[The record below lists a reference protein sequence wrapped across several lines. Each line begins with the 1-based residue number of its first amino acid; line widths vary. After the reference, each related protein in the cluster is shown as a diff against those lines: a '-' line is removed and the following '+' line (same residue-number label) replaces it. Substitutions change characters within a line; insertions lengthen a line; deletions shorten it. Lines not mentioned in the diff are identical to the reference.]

1 MKKFALMAAI
11 SMSFVTSYAFAV
23 SAKTRTQRCIVPFAK
38 NSIKLDA
45 NKLENCVSKIPLSEI
60 KYFEVFATST
70 IAGTPEYNRK
80 LSDKRALAIKQYL
93 NKRFAG
99 IMVSPLGGGE
109 NPVRGAQAQVIAVL
123 VDQPP
128 QRIVMQKSPQYLPKS
143 LTSEQMNKPIA
154 KSFPEEALPETK
166 TETVASLNLP
176 PLGATTAPMA
186 PAVNQRIKM
195 PQFRAAVRGGS
206 DSFRKNRTSY
216 PAFGAELA
224 WLPDTQE
231 VYLDPKQVRLETGIQ
246 GTSMTR
252 DDYLNLYNTYGFV
265 GGAYKYDDF
274 AFGARALMGAA
285 WNSRNQQRV
294 DGGAELRIGYE
305 KNNVSVFAGAGLT
318 AEFTRIGL
326 DLGLT
331 F

>member
-1 MKKFALMAAI
+1 MKKFALISAI
-11 SMSFVTSYAFAV
+11 SLGFATSNAFAV
-23 SAKTRTQRCIVPFAK
+23 SSKTRTQRCIVPFAK
-38 NSIKLDA
+38 NSTKLDA
-45 NKLENCVSKIPLSEI
+45 NKLENCVSKIPLTEI

-70 IAGTPEYNRK
+70 SAGTPEYNRK
-80 LSDKRALAIKQYL
+80 LSDKRAVTIKKYL

-99 IMVSPLGGGE
+99 ITVSPLGGGE

-128 QRIVMQKSPQYLPKS
+128 QRIVMQKSSQILPKS
-143 LTSEQMNKPIA
+143 LNSEQLNPTGA
-154 KSFPEEALPETK
+154 KSIPEEAISETK
-166 TETVASLNLP
+166 PETVAALNLP
-176 PLGATTAPMA
+176 PLGTTATPVA
-186 PAVNQRIKM
+186 PVVNQKIKM

-206 DSFRKNRTSY
+206 DSFKKNRTSY

-252 DDYLNLYNTYGFV
+252 DDYLNLYNTYGFA

-285 WNSRNQQRV
+285 WNSRNQQRF

-305 KNNVSVFAGAGLT
+305 KNNVSVFAGAGAT
-318 AEFTRIGL
+318 VEFTRIGL